1 VADISAVIAAEL
13 ARLRAENARLLRLL
27 KLTPQQAAPPGPVQA
42 AYFEA
47 PPGMV
52 HDGSPPDAK
61 VAFYAALFAART
73 DVYATRF
80 DNPRTGKGGWVPAV
94 RGGWRK
100 GMRHQD
106 AHYLTLT
113 PAVLAA
119 HLKGEVHIGLYPLVD
134 GDKCWWL
141 AADFD
146 GREAMFDAL
155 MYVKAG
161 RGAPGPRRAGG
172 VPVGSRRSCVGVLH
186 LPGPGRAGTAAWHGA
201 AAGGDGAARQDEPGQ
216 L

>member
-1 VADISAVIAAEL
+1 VGVTDIRAAIAAEL

-27 KLTPQQAAPPGPVQA
+27 KLTPQQAAPPGPAQA

-80 DNPRTGKGGWVPAV
+80 DNPRSGKGGWVPAV
-94 RGGWRK
+94 RAGWRK

-106 AHYLTLT
+106 AHYLPLT
-113 PAVLAA
+113 SAVLAA

-141 AADFD
+141 AAD
-146 GREAMFDAL
+146 
-155 MYVKAG
+155 
-161 RGAPGPRRAGG
+161 
-172 VPVGSRRSCVGVLH
+172 
-186 LPGPGRAGTAAWHGA
+186 
-201 AAGGDGAARQDEPGQ
+201 
-216 L
+216 